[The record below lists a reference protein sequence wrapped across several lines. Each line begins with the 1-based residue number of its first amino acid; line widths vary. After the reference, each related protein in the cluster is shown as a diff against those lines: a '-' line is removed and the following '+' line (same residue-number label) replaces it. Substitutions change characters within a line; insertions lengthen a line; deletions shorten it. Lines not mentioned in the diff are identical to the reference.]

1 MNKGYYKVDQIAV
14 IFDKSVR
21 RVQQLTQDGVIKT
34 ASVIENGKKV
44 KRYNGLETI
53 HRYLRYIEDKAYGR
67 EKEQPD
73 KNKESLKLDGEARI
87 KQAKAEME
95 ELRLKELKGNLH
107 AAEDVKAV
115 MTDMIL
121 NIRSMMIAMPGKL
134 AVDLAN
140 IDNAAEVA
148 ERLKRE
154 IYYVLN
160 RAAEY
165 EYDPEEF
172 AERVRNREGWD
183 ALNEESED

>member
-1 MNKGYYKVDQIAV
+1 MAEQKKALVEKKVIADLFSV
-14 IFDKSVR
+14 SVR
-21 RVQQLTQDGVIKT
+21 RVEQLNEAGTIKGEGRPMKFDLLPT
-34 ASVIENGKKV
+34 V
-44 KRYNGLETI
+44 KRYIKYQSDIISG
-53 HRYLRYIEDKAYGR
+53 KQK
-67 EKEQPD
+67 KEVD
-73 KNKESLKLDGEARI
+73 ESAESLKLNGEARI

-148 ERLKRE
+148 ERLKKE
-154 IYYVLN
+154 IYYVLD

-183 ALNEESED
+183 ALNEEGED